1 MFCKRFSIMLH
12 NFSTIDSRISD
23 ISKYNLQI
31 DSYKNF
37 FFTNHLPERPDKVKQ
52 YLFPR
57 TVWGRFG
64 LILKFL
70 ISVW

>member
-1 MFCKRFSIMLH
+1 MLH

-31 DSYKNF
+31 DSYRNF
-37 FFTNHLPERPDKVKQ
+37 CLIKKFTNHLPERPDKVKQ

-57 TVWGRFG
+57 TV
-64 LILKFL
+64 
-70 ISVW
+70 